1 MTVVSWFVVLGGFVM
16 DLFPFFPGARI
27 SLQSG
32 WLPSGAADALLAG
45 LLEEVPWEVH
55 RIHIF
60 GREVNSPRLSC
71 WVGDP
76 QASYRYS
83 GRCFQPRPWWP
94 ALAELRMCLEGETG
108 AVFNSVL
115 LNRYRH
121 GGAAIG
127 WHSDDEAELGIDPLI
142 ASLSLGASRRF
153 VFRHRRERHLRAE
166 CVLSHGDLLL
176 MGGTT
181 QRDYQH
187 ALPRTLR
194 VVGERVNLTFR
205 RILM

>member
-1 MTVVSWFVVLGGFVM
+1 MH
-16 DLFPFFPGARI
+16 LFPFLPDARI
-27 SLQSG
+27 FLQPG
-32 WLPSGAADALLAG
+32 WLPFGVADALLAR

-60 GREVNSPRLSC
+60 GREVGSPRLSC
-71 WVGDP
+71 WMGDP

-83 GRCFQPRPWWP
+83 GTCFQPRPWLP
-94 ALAELRMCLEGETG
+94 ALASLRLCLENETG

-121 GGAAIG
+121 GGDAMG
-127 WHSDDEAELGIDPLI
+127 WHSDDESELGADPMI
-142 ASLSLGASRRF
+142 ASLSLGASRCF
-153 VFRHRRERHLRAE
+153 VFRHRSERRLRAE

-181 QRDYQH
+181 QRYYQH
-187 ALPRTLR
+187 ALPRTSR
-194 VVGERVNLTFR
+194 VLGERINLTFR
-205 RILM
+205 RILI